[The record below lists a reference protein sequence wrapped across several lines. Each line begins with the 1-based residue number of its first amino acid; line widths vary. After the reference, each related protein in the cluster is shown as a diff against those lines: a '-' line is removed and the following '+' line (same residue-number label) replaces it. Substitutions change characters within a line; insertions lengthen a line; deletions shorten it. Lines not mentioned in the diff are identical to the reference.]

1 MFKLLSTPLLPESK
15 VKTVFMSDEYTE
27 LTTKLNKEFDI
38 DVISVTVNPKLDS
51 SISRHADCA
60 LVQID
65 DSLFIGDSTNYNN
78 IVNYL
83 TIKKGEYI
91 NSFSMIPIKEE
102 VNSPYPGDVKLN
114 IKVIDD
120 RIICNSRFISAE
132 INEYTHEKHIEHI
145 NVKQGYSA
153 CSCVVLNNKALITD
167 DESICLS
174 SVTNGI
180 DTLLIN
186 KGSVK
191 LNGYNYGFI
200 GGTCGMID
208 NNLIAFTGN
217 LETHTDCDRIISFL
231 NKHNVKYSELS
242 DGPLVDIGGIIPLFE
257 YC

>member
-1 MFKLLSTPLLPESK
+1 
-15 VKTVFMSDEYTE
+15 MSDEYTE

-65 DSLFIGDSTNYNN
+65 DSLFIGDLTNYNN

-91 NSFSMIPIKEE
+91 NSFSMIPIKKE

-208 NNLIAFTGN
+208 NNLIVFTGN
-217 LETHTDCDRIISFL
+217 LETHTDCDKIISFL
-231 NKHNVKYSELS
+231 NKHNVKYIELS